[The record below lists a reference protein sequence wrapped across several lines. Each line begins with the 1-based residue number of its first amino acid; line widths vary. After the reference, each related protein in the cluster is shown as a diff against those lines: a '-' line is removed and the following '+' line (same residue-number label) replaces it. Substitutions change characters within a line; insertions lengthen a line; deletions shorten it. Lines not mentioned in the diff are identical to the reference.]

1 MNERILISGAS
12 IAGLTL
18 AHWLGRHGF
27 RPVIVERAAAL
38 RTGGNGVDVRGGHAS
53 EVAERMGI
61 MPRVR
66 ALTADVL
73 GIKFVDAADR
83 AVARVGMRALD
94 PDSTEIMRGDLVAL
108 LREVTD
114 AEILFGDSIRGLEQ
128 DDDGVTV
135 TFEKSPARR
144 FDLVAGADG
153 MHSQVRR
160 LAFGAEDEF
169 VRHKDHYFA
178 FANADAALGE
188 DRWVTMFNTPGRMA
202 GIYRS
207 GNHAQAKAYLAFRS
221 APLDYDHRD
230 PSAHKRLVSDAFR
243 DQTSWRTRELL
254 ESALADP
261 DFYFDACAQVRMTS
275 WSAGRVVL
283 VGDAAWCPSPAAG
296 AGAELAL
303 VGAYHLAGELAA
315 AGGDHRSAFTRY
327 DAALRPLVVTRQKIG
342 PNIRLMLPRTEAGRR
357 VRNAVARLPLLQ
369 AASAVERRAQ
379 ARNAPCLSTPRPDK
393 ASRHATPVAGR
404 TAQEPQPAPYQPYV
418 SPVSASSAPRQ
429 RPRPRSA
436 A

>member
-1 MNERILISGAS
+1 MNEPILISGAS

-18 AHWLGRHGF
+18 AHWLARHGF
-27 RPVIVERAAAL
+27 RAVVVERAATL
-38 RTGGNGVDVRGGHAS
+38 RTGGNGVDVRGHAS

-61 MPRVR
+61 MSRVR

-83 AVARVGMRALD
+83 AVARVDMRALD
-94 PDSTEIMRGDLVAL
+94 PGSVEIMRGDLVAL

-135 TFEKSPARR
+135 TFEKAPARR
-144 FDLVAGADG
+144 FGLVAGADG
-153 MHSQVRR
+153 MHSHVRR
-160 LAFGAEDEF
+160 LAFGAEEEF
-169 VRHKDHYFA
+169 IRHKDHYFA

-207 GNHAQAKAYLAFRS
+207 GNHAQAKAYFAFRS

-230 PSAHKRLVSDAFR
+230 PSAHKRLLSDAFS

-254 ESALADP
+254 DSALADP
-261 DFYFDACAQVRMTS
+261 DFYFDACAQVQMTS

-283 VGDAAWCPSPAAG
+283 TGDAAWCPSPASG

-315 AGGDHRSAFTRY
+315 ADGDYRSAFNRY
-327 DAALRPLVVTRQKIG
+327 DAALRPLVAARQQIG
-342 PNIRLMLPRTEAGRR
+342 PNIRLMLPRTKIGRR
-357 VRNAVARLPLLQ
+357 ARNALTHLPLLK
-369 AASAVERRAQ
+369 AASAVERRVQ
-379 ARNAPCLSTPRPDK
+379 ARNARPLPEYAPAGPDSIPCSGSE
-393 ASRHATPVAGR
+393 ANA
-404 TAQEPQPAPYQPYV
+404 
-418 SPVSASSAPRQ
+418 
-429 RPRPRSA
+429 
-436 A
+436 

>member
-18 AHWLGRHGF
+18 AHWLVRHGF

-38 RTGGNGVDVRGGHAS
+38 RTGGNGVDVRGQAG
-53 EVAERMGI
+53 EVADRMGI

-83 AVARVGMRALD
+83 AVARVDMRTLD
-94 PDSTEIMRGDLVAL
+94 PSSVEIMRGDLVAL

-114 AEILFGDSIRGLEQ
+114 VEILFGDSVRGLEQ

-135 TFEKSPARR
+135 AFEKAPARR

-160 LAFGAEDEF
+160 LAFGPEEEF

-221 APLDYDHRD
+221 APLNYDTRD
-230 PSAHKRLVSDAFR
+230 ISSQKRLVTDAFR
-243 DQTSWRTRELL
+243 NQTSWRTRELL
-254 ESALADP
+254 DSALADP
-261 DFYFDACAQVRMTS
+261 DFYFDACAQVQMTS
-275 WSAGRVVL
+275 WSADRVVL
-283 VGDAAWCPSPAAG
+283 TGDAAWCPSPAAG

-303 VGAYHLAGELAA
+303 VGAYRLAGELAA
-315 AGGDHRSAFTRY
+315 AGGDHQLAFTRY
-327 DAALRPLVVTRQKIG
+327 DAALRPLVTTKQRIG
-342 PNIRLMLPRTEAGRR
+342 PNLRLMVPGTKAGQHL
-357 VRNAVARLPLLQ
+357 RNAVAHLPLMR
-369 AASAVERRAQ
+369 AASAMERRVQ
-379 ARNAPCLSTPRPDK
+379 ARSANHLPEYTRTP
-393 ASRHATPVAGR
+393 
-404 TAQEPQPAPYQPYV
+404 
-418 SPVSASSAPRQ
+418 
-429 RPRPRSA
+429 
-436 A
+436 

>member
-38 RTGGNGVDVRGGHAS
+38 RTGGNGVDVRGQAG
-53 EVAERMGI
+53 EVADRMGI

-83 AVARVGMRALD
+83 AVARVDMRTLD
-94 PDSTEIMRGDLVAL
+94 PSSVEIMRGDLVAL

-114 AEILFGDSIRGLEQ
+114 VEILFGDSVRGLEQ

-135 TFEKSPARR
+135 AFEKAPARR

-160 LAFGAEDEF
+160 LAFGPEEEF

-221 APLDYDHRD
+221 APLNYDIRD
-230 PSAHKRLVSDAFR
+230 ISSQKRLVTDAFR
-243 DQTSWRTRELL
+243 NQTSWRTRELL
-254 ESALADP
+254 DSALADP
-261 DFYFDACAQVRMTS
+261 DFYFDACAQVQMTS

-283 VGDAAWCPSPAAG
+283 TGDAAWCPSPAAG

-303 VGAYHLAGELAA
+303 VGAYSLAGELAA
-315 AGGDHRSAFTRY
+315 ASGDYRSAFNRY
-327 DAALRPLVVTRQKIG
+327 DAALRPLVAVRQQIG
-342 PNIRLMLPRTEAGRR
+342 PNIRLMLPRTEIGRR
-357 VRNAVARLPLLQ
+357 VRNTLVRLPLLK
-369 AASAVERRAQ
+369 AASAMERYAQ
-379 ARNAPCLSTPRPDK
+379 RRNARPL
-393 ASRHATPVAGR
+393 T
-404 TAQEPQPAPYQPYV
+404 EYAPIH
-418 SPVSASSAPRQ
+418 
-429 RPRPRSA
+429 
-436 A
+436 

>member
-38 RTGGNGVDVRGGHAS
+38 RTGGNGVDVRGQAG
-53 EVAERMGI
+53 EVADRMGI

-83 AVARVGMRALD
+83 AVARVDMRTLD
-94 PDSTEIMRGDLVAL
+94 PSSVEIMRGDLVAL

-114 AEILFGDSIRGLEQ
+114 VEILFGDSVRGLEQ

-135 TFEKSPARR
+135 AFEKAPARR

-160 LAFGAEDEF
+160 LAFGPEDEF

-221 APLDYDHRD
+221 APLNYDIRD
-230 PSAHKRLVSDAFR
+230 IASQKRLVTDAFR
-243 DQTSWRTRELL
+243 NQTSWRTRELL
-254 ESALADP
+254 DSALADP
-261 DFYFDACAQVRMTS
+261 DFYFDACAQVQMTS

-283 VGDAAWCPSPAAG
+283 TGDAAWCPSPAAG

-303 VGAYHLAGELAA
+303 VGAYSLAGELAA
-315 AGGDHRSAFTRY
+315 ASGDYRSAFNRY
-327 DAALRPLVVTRQKIG
+327 DAALRPLVAVRQQIG
-342 PNIRLMLPRTEAGRR
+342 PNIRLMLPRTEIGRR
-357 VRNAVARLPLLQ
+357 VRNTLVRLPLLK
-369 AASAVERRAQ
+369 AASAMERYAQ
-379 ARNAPCLSTPRPDK
+379 RRNARPL
-393 ASRHATPVAGR
+393 T
-404 TAQEPQPAPYQPYV
+404 EYAPIH
-418 SPVSASSAPRQ
+418 
-429 RPRPRSA
+429 
-436 A
+436 